1 MFASFVFIRNRSIL
15 PQSLMVRSASKS
27 NTVFGKFI
35 SPSCLEKLLVF
46 KDQDILVVNKP
57 PGVLSVPG
65 RYNPNSLGQVVF
77 EKFGCE
83 EILSASQMVI
93 HRLDADTSGI
103 VVFARNVR
111 SMRHLHAQFRNKK
124 VEKQYESVIWGKL
137 GEYIGSRGSVKL
149 PIKRDITA
157 PPFMCIANNVLDI
170 PPPQQQFDEKKRRRT
185 RKFIGPK
192 EATTHWEVI
201 GYGKNTTRV
210 NLFPVTGRTHQ
221 LRVHMAALGHPICG
235 DTAYG
240 FGGEANFSYKGKHD
254 EIEQRELERKS
265 CFLSQRMCLHSKLL
279 RFIHP
284 RTGEIISFTS
294 NTSF

>member
-157 PPFMCIANNVLDI
+157 PPFM
-170 PPPQQQFDEKKRRRT
+170 RT

-192 EATTHWEVI
+192 EAITHWEVI
-201 GYGKNTTRV
+201 EYGKNTTRV

-240 FGGEANFSYKGKHD
+240 F
-254 EIEQRELERKS
+254 ELERKS